1 MPTPVG
7 HTLAGLAI
15 WSLVEKPSSVRGSFK
30 GRCAYWML
38 FCVVASNIPDADFI
52 LWDGNGFA
60 LSGLY
65 HHGATHSIG
74 FALGLGA
81 VAGGWMWARGSDMA
95 MKVFVL
101 TSLLYATHVFMD
113 ILVVDTYYPNGVGA
127 PALWP
132 ISGVYLIIPLM
143 PGVSRGDPFSPSSVW
158 AMFLE
163 IIVYGAVFMAAV
175 IWSRFYGSSRHN

>member
-15 WSLVEKPSSVRGSFK
+15 WSLIEKPSSVREAFS
-30 GRCAYWML
+30 GRCARWML
-38 FCVVASNIPDADFI
+38 FCVIASNIPDADFI
-52 LWDGNGFA
+52 FWNGHGFTI
-60 LSGLY
+60 SGLY

-74 FALGLGA
+74 FALWLGA
-81 VAGGWMWARGSDMA
+81 IAGAWIRVRGGNMA

-113 ILVVDTYYPNGVGA
+113 ILMIDTYYPNGIGA

-132 ISGVYLIIPLM
+132 ISDVYLIIPLM
-143 PGVSRGDPFSPSSVW
+143 PGVSRAEPFSPSSLW
-158 AMFLE
+158 AMSLE
-163 IIVYGAVFMAAV
+163 IIVYGSVFIAAV
-175 IWSRFYGSSRHN
+175 IWSRFYGSSRRG